1 MAEAELLL
9 AELTYRYGLD
19 LTPHL
24 KADLER
30 DENET
35 RLNELKTRA
44 ETVEIL
50 RRRLERDGESPE
62 AYALELERL
71 TRSLRG
77 ELDRMDPLYT
87 ELNTRRQAEL
97 SLTHTVNELTARI
110 EDFDNERARCEEAR
124 MEAEAETEDRHIR
137 ATAALIE
144 AHAAE
149 KDRLSEETAAERNR
163 HREEMNALRE
173 EINRKQAELDRAYA
187 AYDELEEEKRLLHA
201 RVLGQLAREKKI
213 TPAELEAM
221 TDKEGFDELEREL
234 EAFVA
239 LYSKVWKKTKRK
251 IRKDLL
257 NLRSIKEESGKQ

>member
-1 MAEAELLL
+1 
-9 AELTYRYGLD
+9 
-19 LTPHL
+19 
-24 KADLER
+24 
-30 DENET
+30 
-35 RLNELKTRA
+35 
-44 ETVEIL
+44 
-50 RRRLERDGESPE
+50 
-62 AYALELERL
+62 
-71 TRSLRG
+71 
-77 ELDRMDPLYT
+77 
-87 ELNTRRQAEL
+87 
-97 SLTHTVNELTARI
+97 
-110 EDFDNERARCEEAR
+110 

-221 TDKEGFDELEREL
+221 TSQEGFDELEREL

-239 LYSKVWKKTKRK
+239 LYGRVWKKTKRK

-257 NLRSIKEESGKQ
+257 NLRSIKEESGKK